1 MPHASAPV
9 TSSLTRRRFL
19 QGAFMGTAGLATW
32 LQGWRRLGAAPATK
46 DAPSG
51 QMTWAIHVT
60 IAPTWFDPA
69 ETPGIITPFMFLYAL
84 HDALV
89 KPMPG
94 NLMAPS
100 LATQWR
106 ESPDGLT
113 YEFELRQGVTFH
125 NGDPFTAEDVQ
136 FSFER
141 YKGAGSGELKHQVKA
156 VEIVNAHRVRFHL
169 HDPWP
174 DFLTFYG
181 SPATGA
187 GWIVPKQYTERI
199 GSEEFKNQPI
209 GLGPYR
215 FVNHQ
220 PGVEV
225 VLEANTAYWRKTPSV
240 KRIVMKGIPEA
251 TTRLAML
258 KKQEADVAYGLYGP
272 LAEEVRRDPSLTL
285 ASTVSTVTQWLVFTH
300 EPYDPKSPWSDKRV
314 RLAANHAINW
324 EVANEAETLGHSGL
338 TGGIIPGKFDYA
350 LRLEPYGYDLNKARQ
365 LLKEAGYPTG
375 FDAGECAV
383 DSVYAGVIEAAVN
396 DLAAVGIRAK
406 VRPLERA
413 AHQTGHRERTHKHLA
428 FQGSG
433 AYGNAATRLETFAHS
448 KGSQSWINDPE
459 IDEWY
464 AQQAVERDRKKRGAL
479 LHQIQQKLYDEARFI
494 PVWELA
500 FLAASG
506 PRAAVSGLGLIPLFI
521 YSGPFEDVQVKS

>member
-1 MPHASAPV
+1 MPHASSPV
-9 TSSLTRRRFL
+9 MPILTRRRWL
-19 QGAFMGTAGLATW
+19 QGALAGTAGLATW
-32 LQGWRRLGAAPATK
+32 FQEWRRLGSAPATK

-60 IAPTWFDPA
+60 IAPTWLDPA

-100 LATQWR
+100 LATQWH

-136 FSFER
+136 YSFER
-141 YKGAGSGELKHQVKA
+141 YKGSGAGELKNQVKA
-156 VEIVNAHRVRFHL
+156 VEIVHAHRVRFHL
-169 HDPWP
+169 HEPWP

-187 GWIVPKQYTERI
+187 GWIVPKQYTEKV
-199 GSEEFKNQPI
+199 GTQEFKNAPV

-215 FVNHQ
+215 FVSHE
-220 PGVEV
+220 PGIEL
-225 VLEANTAYWRKTPSV
+225 VLEANTGYWRKTPSI
-240 KRIVMKGIPEA
+240 KRIVMKGVPEP

-258 KKQEADVAYGLYGP
+258 KKREADVAYGIYGP
-272 LAEEVRRDPSLTL
+272 LAEEVRRDPSLKL
-285 ASTVSTVTQWLVFTH
+285 ESLGSTVTQWLVFTH
-300 EPYDPKSPWSDKRV
+300 EQYDPKSPWSDKRV

-324 EVANEAETLGHSGL
+324 EAANDAETLGYSLL

-350 LRLEPYGYDLNKARQ
+350 LRLEPYGYDPNKARQ
-365 LLKEAGYPTG
+365 LLKEAGYAKG
-375 FDAGECAV
+375 FDAGECSV
-383 DSVYAGVIEAAVN
+383 DPVYTGVVEAAVN
-396 DLAAVGIRAK
+396 DLAAVGIRAR
-406 VRPLERA
+406 VRSMERA
-413 AHQTGHRERTHKHLA
+413 AFTAAHREKTLKHLA

-433 AYGNAATRLETFAHS
+433 AYGNAATRLETFTHS
-448 KGSQSWINDPE
+448 KGANSWIKDPE
-459 IDEWY
+459 IDAWY
-464 AQQAVERDRKKRGAL
+464 ARQAMERDRKTREAL
-479 LHQIQQKLYDEARFI
+479 LHQIQQKLYEEARFVPI
-494 PVWELA
+494 WELS

-506 PRAAVSGLGLIPLFI
+506 PRVVVSGLGLIPLFI